1 MPLPR
6 GLARMNRSGL
16 NRVTRHLAPWLPG
29 MGVVIHRGRRSGK
42 IYRTP
47 VNIFGRKGGYAI
59 ALTYGPDTEWVK
71 NVLAAGGCAIE
82 TLGRTRRTVN
92 PRMVVDTRRRFVPPP
107 VRAILR
113 LLGVSRFLL
122 LDRAGGRSAAPP
134 ASAQETSQTAG

>member
-1 MPLPR
+1 
-6 GLARMNRSGL
+6 
-16 NRVTRHLAPWLPG
+16 